1 MSDGPD
7 RGNATL
13 DKISGNVKSFVGGV
27 INNDDLRKT
36 GEEEKAK
43 GEAQYRESQAQDAA
57 EATGENIK
65 GSLQKNLGGIVSDEQ
80 KAKGEANLSS
90 AEMKEE
96 KSKH

>member
-36 GEEEKAK
+36 GEEEKMK
-43 GEAQYRESQAQDAA
+43 GDAQYRSAQLDDKKESVKDDV
-57 EATGENIK
+57 K
-65 GSLQKNLGGIVSDEQ
+65 GKFQEHVGGLVSDEQ
-80 KAKGEANLSS
+80 KAKGQANQAS
-90 AEMKEE
+90 ADMLDE